1 MSGTLKWMK
10 VIFFFNLQTMKFDQ
24 ARHVIVAL
32 RDVQDAFH
40 CFIVGMFL
48 FFHWILREGKI
59 LME

>member
-24 ARHVIVAL
+24 AHHVIVVP

-40 CFIVGMFL
+40 CFIVDVAHGCGGDVV
-48 FFHWILREGKI
+48 EK
-59 LME
+59 EN

>member
-1 MSGTLKWMK
+1 MK

-24 ARHVIVAL
+24 AHHVIVAL

-59 LME
+59 LTE